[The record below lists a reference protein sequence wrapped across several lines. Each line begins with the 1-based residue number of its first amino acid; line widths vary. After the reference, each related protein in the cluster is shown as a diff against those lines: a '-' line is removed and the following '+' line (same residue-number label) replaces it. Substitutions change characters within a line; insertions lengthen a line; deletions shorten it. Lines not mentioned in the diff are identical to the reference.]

1 MPCGVWK
8 VGHPARR
15 SAQRP
20 SGTAS
25 RRSDSR
31 DGWIGRGPQ
40 IQQLEKYGFCSHILR
55 MTEAT
60 PRRTEALKLR
70 QTISQLLDQ
79 IFAIEQSM
87 EIFHRKDD
95 AAQAIA
101 TAKSLPEIAKL
112 QSEFIQKLAV
122 TYEPTKSE
130 PERYIEP
137 KTRLCLV
144 CKTPFQSEW
153 SGERICRRCK
163 SAKIWR
169 SGGVA
174 TQ

>member
-20 SGTAS
+20 SRTAS

-40 IQQLEKYGFCSHILR
+40 IQQLEKYRFCSHILR

-95 AAQAIA
+95 PGELERAVENFNEMLGSVDRLGELIADAGAKQHATPDAVPDRAA
-101 TAKSLPEIAKL
+101 
-112 QSEFIQKLAV
+112 
-122 TYEPTKSE
+122 
-130 PERYIEP
+130 
-137 KTRLCLV
+137 
-144 CKTPFQSEW
+144 
-153 SGERICRRCK
+153 
-163 SAKIWR
+163 
-169 SGGVA
+169 
-174 TQ
+174 